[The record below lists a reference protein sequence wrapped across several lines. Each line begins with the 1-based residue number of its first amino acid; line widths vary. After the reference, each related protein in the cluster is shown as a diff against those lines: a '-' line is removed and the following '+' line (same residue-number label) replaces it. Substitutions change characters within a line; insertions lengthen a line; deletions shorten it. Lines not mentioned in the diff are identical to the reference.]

1 MIIYLDK
8 QYGLNGETIKFFP
21 YCKDKVEEGHY
32 IVHGDYI
39 LACKKENEFNLVT
52 DNPNDS
58 ILGEILLNNE
68 WKIKK
73 YEK

>member
-1 MIIYLDK
+1 MRIYLDK
-8 QYGLNGETIKFFP
+8 QYGLNFEKIKFVP
-21 YCKDKVEEGHY
+21 YCQEEIELYTYIQYDK
-32 IVHGDYI
+32 YI
-39 LACKKENEFNLVT
+39 LGCINKNEFTLVT

-73 YEK
+73 I